1 MPQPATR
8 PRRRAAA
15 PVVLLLSAALLAGC
29 GTETVNTGE
38 MEDTI
43 TEQFKAQGI
52 ALTGV
57 TCKDD
62 VKAEVGEPISCQ
74 GKNPAGT
81 VLNIEGSVK
90 SRDGDRVRFE
100 AKAVSGVAPG
110 TAIASEAKARL
121 EQQVGQQAK
130 ALTCPDRVKLP
141 TTPSVRCKLQADDRT
156 AYGVT
161 ITVDAQ
167 GKLNAEVDRKPLA
180 AGQQP

>member
-1 MPQPATR
+1 MPQPASPSR
-8 PRRRAAA
+8 LRRGV
-15 PVVLLLSAALLAGC
+15 PVSLLLSAAVLAGC

-52 ALTGV
+52 ALTDV
-57 TCKDD
+57 TCEDD
-62 VKAEVGEPISCQ
+62 VKAEVGESIACQ

-121 EQQVGQQAK
+121 EQQVGRKAQ
-130 ALTCPDRVKLP
+130 ALTCPDRVTLP
-141 TTPSVRCKLQADDRT
+141 TTPSVRCKLQADERT

-161 ITVDAQ
+161 ITVDGQ
-167 GKLNAEVDRKPLA
+167 GKLNAAVDRKPLA
-180 AGQQP
+180 QGQEP